1 MNPYM
6 GSSGSG
12 GPGQCLVDAAEGRTP
27 CLTDPVEDIAALP
40 GHLCKDRG
48 IAPDEALVCVIPQL
62 GMKAQGLGRSCGQAA
77 SRQVPASRFGCGG

>member
-12 GPGQCLVDAAEGRTP
+12 GPAQHPVDAAEGRTP
-27 CLTDPVEDIAALP
+27 CLTKPVEDIAALP
-40 GHLCKDRG
+40 GHLCEDCG

-62 GMKAQGLGRSCGQAA
+62 GMETQGLSRSCGQAA
-77 SRQVPASRFGCGG
+77 LRQSNTTPAKPVA